1 MGKLLNAHPQP
12 QVSPSLLTRC
22 YEAMEDGKRERDL
35 PTITYTAGTR
45 SFERLFKGK
54 YALSDRLEVGGIVL
68 MSLFTETS
76 LEEIRDVVRRK
87 LQLPP
92 NSTVKLK
99 QLRGLK
105 QAIDLDDGKLRRL

>member
-1 MGKLLNAHPQP
+1 VESERVIYQQLLIP
-12 QVSPSLLTRC
+12 L
-22 YEAMEDGKRERDL
+22 ERDL
-35 PTITYTAGTR
+35 SKDFSKVSTPSPTDSR
-45 SFERLFKGK
+45 E
-54 YALSDRLEVGGIVL
+54 IVL

-105 QAIDLDDGKLRRL
+105 QAIDLDDGKVGF